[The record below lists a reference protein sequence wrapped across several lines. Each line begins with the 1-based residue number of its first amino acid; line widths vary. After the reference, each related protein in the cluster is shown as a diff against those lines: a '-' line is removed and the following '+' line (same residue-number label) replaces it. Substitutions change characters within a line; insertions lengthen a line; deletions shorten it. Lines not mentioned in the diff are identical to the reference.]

1 MASLK
6 EIRQRISSVR
16 STRQIT
22 NAMKMVSAAKLKK
35 AQNAII
41 QIRPYANRLNDIL
54 VHLSGAVEP
63 HIENPYIAQREPGK
77 VLLVLVSANRGL
89 CGGFNANVVR
99 TIQELIGDRY
109 PAQWSAKNLDLLL
122 IGRKGGEILKGKGYG
137 TWERFDHLL
146 ENPSYE
152 QTRTLA
158 DTLMNQFRSGRY
170 DRMDLVYNQFKNAAT
185 QTVIHEQFLP
195 VQLPQAEEPHRE
207 MPFYLFEPTLE
218 YLITTLVPEALRV
231 KLHKTILDSI
241 AAEHGARMTAMYQAT
256 DNATEIL
263 HDLNIEYNKARQAA
277 ITSEIIEIISGAEV
291 LRT

>member
-1 MASLK
+1 
-6 EIRQRISSVR
+6 
-16 STRQIT
+16 
-22 NAMKMVSAAKLKK
+22 MVSAAKLKK

-231 KLHKTILDSI
+231 KLHKTILDTI

-256 DNATEIL
+256 DNGTEIL

-277 ITSEIIEIISGAEV
+277 ITSEIIEIIRGAEV

>member
-6 EIRQRISSVR
+6 EIRQRISSVK

-35 AQNAII
+35 AQNAIV
-41 QIRPYANRLNDIL
+41 QIRPYANKLNDIL
-54 VHLSGAVEP
+54 AHLSGVVESN
-63 HIENPYIAQREPGK
+63 IENPYAEQREPGK

-99 TIQELIGDRY
+99 AAQELIDDRY
-109 PAQWSAKNLDLLL
+109 PAQWSAKKLDLLL

-146 ENPSYE
+146 EDSSYE

-158 DTLMNQFRSGRY
+158 DTLMNQFRNGRY
-170 DRMDLVYNQFKNAAT
+170 DRVDLVYNQFKNAAT

-195 VQLPQAEEPHRE
+195 VELPLAEESHRE
-207 MPFYLFEPTLE
+207 IPFYLFEPTLE

-231 KLHKTILDSI
+231 KLHKTILDSV

-256 DNATEIL
+256 DNATKML